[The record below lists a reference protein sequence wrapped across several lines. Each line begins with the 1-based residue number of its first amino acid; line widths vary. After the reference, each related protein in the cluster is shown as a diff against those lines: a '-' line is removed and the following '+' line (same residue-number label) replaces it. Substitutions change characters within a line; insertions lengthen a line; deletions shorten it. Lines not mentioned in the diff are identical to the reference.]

1 MVTAVASPAQR
12 LSWTTK
18 RLSPRFRALSS
29 QVLVFAVLIAAW
41 WIASASG
48 NLGAVP
54 SPPQVVTA
62 FISEVVTGTLWY
74 PLGMTMLSWAISFAI
89 AVVLGVLIG
98 FPLGMSNLA
107 YRLTSF
113 LLDFLRTI
121 PALVLVPLVV
131 LLFGSKLPSTV
142 LLASFAAVWAV
153 MMQTIYGARDVDP
166 QARDAFKSFR
176 VRASDRFFLLLLPS
190 AAPYIATG
198 IRLAAAI
205 CLLVTISA
213 QIVIPADG
221 IGKSIVLAGLADANA
236 TMYAYILLSGVLGLV
251 INAVFERL
259 ESVVLKWHPS
269 QRKELA

>member
-1 MVTAVASPAQR
+1 
-12 LSWTTK
+12 
-18 RLSPRFRALSS
+18 
-29 QVLVFAVLIAAW
+29 
-41 WIASASG
+41 
-48 NLGAVP
+48 
-54 SPPQVVTA
+54 
-62 FISEVVTGTLWY
+62 
-74 PLGMTMLSWAISFAI
+74 MTMLSWAISFAI